1 LQQPWREIIDI
12 PFLKLALTTHQVRC
26 FFELHM
32 NTESLLSSLI
42 KHAAENAIEERYR
55 VDTIYFVRRFPQSWW
70 QRSVGEGHV
79 TASAMVINRQ
89 RTHALLLHHAK
100 LNRWLQPGGHIDD
113 ADISPAYGAL
123 REAQE
128 ESGLPQLALA
138 SENLFDVDVHAIP
151 ARGAEPAHLHY
162 DVRYLVIANAM
173 DIALSDESLA
183 FQWKPLNDLLDGDT
197 DESIARMARKVLLSQ

>member
-1 LQQPWREIIDI
+1 LQQPWHEIIDI
-12 PFLKLALTTHQVRC
+12 PFFKHAFTTTQARG
-26 FFELHM
+26 FFDLHM

-42 KHAAENAIEERYR
+42 EHAAANAIEERYR
-55 VDTIYFVRRFPQSWW
+55 VDTISFVRRFPQLWW
-70 QRSVGEGHV
+70 QRSVSEGHV

-113 ADISPAYGAL
+113 VDADPAYGAL
-123 REAQE
+123 REARE
-128 ESGLPQLALA
+128 ESGLLQLSLA
-138 SENLFDVDVHAIP
+138 NEKLFDVDVHAIP

-162 DVRYLVIANAM
+162 DVRYLVVADAM

-183 FQWKPLNDLLDGDT
+183 FQWKPIHDLLDSSM

>member
-1 LQQPWREIIDI
+1 
-12 PFLKLALTTHQVRC
+12 
-26 FFELHM
+26 M

-42 KHAAENAIEERYR
+42 EHAAENAIEERYR
-55 VDTIYFVRRFPQSWW
+55 VDTISFVRRFQQSWW
-70 QRSVGEGHV
+70 QRGVSEGHV
-79 TASAMVINRQ
+79 TASAMVINNQ

-100 LNRWLQPGGHIDD
+100 LNLWLQPGGHIDD
-113 ADISPAYGAL
+113 ADTNPAYGAL

-128 ESGLPQLALA
+128 ESGLLQLALA
-138 SENLFDVDVHAIP
+138 SEKLFDVDVHAIP
-151 ARGAEPAHLHY
+151 ARGAEAAHLHY

-183 FQWKPLNDLLDGDT
+183 FQWKPLNELLNGNI

>member
-1 LQQPWREIIDI
+1 MIDI
-12 PFLKLALTTHQVRC
+12 RFFKHAFTTRQARG

-32 NTESLLSSLI
+32 NTESVLSSLI
-42 KHAAENAIEERYR
+42 EHAAENAIEERYR
-55 VDTIYFVRRFPQSWW
+55 VDTISFVRRFPQSWW
-70 QRSVGEGHV
+70 QRSISEGHV
-79 TASAMVINRQ
+79 TASAMVINLQ

-113 ADISPAYGAL
+113 ADASAAYGAL

-128 ESGLPQLALA
+128 ESGLLQLSLA
-138 SENLFDVDVHAIP
+138 DEKIFDVDIHAIP

-183 FQWKPLNDLLDGDT
+183 FQWKPLNDLLDSNM
-197 DESIARMARKVLLSQ
+197 DESISRMARKVLLFK